1 MLSIAIFLLT
11 IFAVIF
17 RPFNL
22 GIGTCAII
30 GAVLSLVCG
39 TVSFGDTLEAF
50 SIVWDASLA
59 FLGIIIFSLVLDE
72 IGFFEHAALRA
83 ALACGGDLKKLF
95 FALMALCGVVSAL
108 FANDAAVLILAPIIL
123 AQTRALNLPPRS
135 ALALLLATGFMS
147 DSASLPFVFSNLTNI
162 ISAGFFGISFWGYF
176 SSMWAAFLLSFVAST
191 LISYIILRKDLSAK
205 LDISVLRSEFKVVA
219 NKQLFIFT
227 WIFFALLLVGYGLGD
242 VYALPFCVFALG
254 GAVVFMGICARL
266 GAIRARVIFTRTPW
280 QILWFS
286 LGLYIV
292 VWGLKNA
299 QYSELLSSFLLLA
312 KESGELVL
320 VLASGLT
327 SSVLSSLMNNLPA
340 MMLMDISLQSVG
352 SNKAIYAAIIGCN
365 VGVKFTHFGSLAT
378 LLWLY
383 LLKSKNCEISI
394 KTYLIFSFKITLPV
408 LFITLFGVYLWA

>member
-17 RPFNL
+17 RPFRL
-22 GIGTCAII
+22 GIGTCAVL

-39 TVSFGDTLEAF
+39 TVSFGDSLEAF

-72 IGFFEHAALRA
+72 IGFFEHAALKA
-83 ALACGGDLKKLF
+83 ALACGGDLKRLF
-95 FALMALCGVVSAL
+95 FALMTLCGVVSAL

-176 SSMWAAFLLSFVAST
+176 DSMWGAFLLSFVAST
-191 LISYIILRKDLSAK
+191 LISYIILSKDLSAK
-205 LDISVLRSEFKVVA
+205 LDISVLRSNFKVVA
-219 NKQLFIFT
+219 NKELFIFT
-227 WIFFALLLVGYGLGD
+227 WIFFAFLLTGYAIGD

-254 GAVVFMGICARL
+254 GALVFLGIARHF
-266 GAIRARVIFTRTPW
+266 GAVKIKVIFARTPW

-299 QYSELLSSFLLLA
+299 DYTGLLSEFLLLA
-312 KESGELVL
+312 KDSGELVL
-320 VLASGLT
+320 ILASGAA
-327 SSVLSSLMNNLPA
+327 SSALSSLMNNLPA
-340 MMLMDISLQSVG
+340 MMLMDISLESVG
-352 SNKAIYAAIIGCN
+352 SVKAVYAAIIGCN

-383 LLKSKNCEISI
+383 LLRSKGCEISI
-394 KTYLIFSFKITLPV
+394 KEYLIFSFKITLPV

>member
-135 ALALLLATGFMS
+135 VLALLLATSFMS
-147 DSASLPFVFSNLTNI
+147 DSASLPL
-162 ISAGFFGISFWGYF
+162 AC
-176 SSMWAAFLLSFVAST
+176 
-191 LISYIILRKDLSAK
+191 DLA
-205 LDISVLRSEFKVVA
+205 VVA
-219 NKQLFIFT
+219 KKQ
-227 WIFFALLLVGYGLGD
+227 
-242 VYALPFCVFALG
+242 
-254 GAVVFMGICARL
+254 
-266 GAIRARVIFTRTPW
+266 
-280 QILWFS
+280 
-286 LGLYIV
+286 
-292 VWGLKNA
+292 K
-299 QYSELLSSFLLLA
+299 
-312 KESGELVL
+312 
-320 VLASGLT
+320 
-327 SSVLSSLMNNLPA
+327 
-340 MMLMDISLQSVG
+340 LQD
-352 SNKAIYAAIIGCN
+352 
-365 VGVKFTHFGSLAT
+365 
-378 LLWLY
+378 
-383 LLKSKNCEISI
+383 
-394 KTYLIFSFKITLPV
+394 
-408 LFITLFGVYLWA
+408 

>member
-72 IGFFEHAALRA
+72 IGFFEHAALRV

-227 WIFFALLLVGYGLGD
+227 WIFFCA
-242 VYALPFCVFALG
+242 FA
-254 GAVVFMGICARL
+254 RW
-266 GAIRARVIFTRTPW
+266 IR
-280 QILWFS
+280 
-286 LGLYIV
+286 
-292 VWGLKNA
+292 
-299 QYSELLSSFLLLA
+299 
-312 KESGELVL
+312 
-320 VLASGLT
+320 
-327 SSVLSSLMNNLPA
+327 
-340 MMLMDISLQSVG
+340 
-352 SNKAIYAAIIGCN
+352 
-365 VGVKFTHFGSLAT
+365 FG
-378 LLWLY
+378 
-383 LLKSKNCEISI
+383 
-394 KTYLIFSFKITLPV
+394 
-408 LFITLFGVYLWA
+408 